1 MTPDK
6 GESVKRTR
14 SSFAVSTLAFLVC
27 LGTIACSIQTRKT
40 SEPIAT
46 GEETAR
52 AAGERTRK
60 AQEADETGLI
70 YATSE
75 SETDPTDQDAD
86 VEDVDAE
93 PTEQDA
99 SASEPPKLRWTPDPE
114 TQDASESLDLESIRT
129 VWTQAR
135 DESIGDL
142 EIELPATFEPDA
154 TAQLAGLAYSLGFER
169 IVIVREEVPADQIPV
184 ENEASESPEPDP
196 AAP

>member
-1 MTPDK
+1 M
-6 GESVKRTR
+6 KRTR

-52 AAGERTRK
+52 AAGERTRT
-60 AQEADETGLI
+60 AQKADETGLI
-70 YATSE
+70 YATSK
-75 SETDPTDQDAD
+75 SDDPGDQGAD
-86 VEDVDAE
+86 GEDVDAE
-93 PTEQDA
+93 PTEHDA
-99 SASEPPKLRWTPDPE
+99 GTSEPAKLRWAPDPE
-114 TQDASESLDLESIRT
+114 TQDASESLDLESVRT

-135 DESIGDL
+135 DMSIGDL

-169 IVIVREEVPADQIPV
+169 IVIVREEGPTDHDPV